1 MSFRVCGGGGEIK
14 CVVGGVSLSAWW
26 WCEFSSVWWWW

>member
-1 MSFRVCGGGGEIK
+1 VSFRVCGGGGEIK

-26 WCEFSSVWWWW
+26 WWWWWWW